1 MRIAVIG
8 TGIVGR
14 TLAQAFAE
22 QGHEVAVGTRDP
34 AETGR
39 REEWADVDVE
49 LKSLG
54 TVAADA
60 DLVVNATSGSASLD
74 ALGRVGAGHLS
85 GKVLIDVSN
94 PLDFSGGFP
103 PTLTVKDTDSVA
115 EQIQRTY
122 PEARVVKALNTVT
135 ASVMVDPGSVGDPD
149 TSVFVA
155 GDDAGARGEVRQL
168 LESFGWRDV
177 IELDGLQNA
186 RGLEMWISLWVRL
199 MGTLGT
205 PVFNIK
211 VVRPPAS

>member
-1 MRIAVIG
+1 MIG
-8 TGIVGR
+8 SGIVGR
-14 TLAQAFAE
+14 TLAQAFAG

-34 AETGR
+34 EETRG

-49 LKSLG
+49 LKPLE

-60 DLVVNATSGSASLD
+60 ELVVNATSGSASLE
-74 ALGRVGAGHLS
+74 ALARVGAEHLS
-85 GKVLIDVSN
+85 GTVLLDVSN

-155 GDDAGARGEVRQL
+155 GDDAGARGEVKQL
-168 LESFGWRDV
+168 LESLGWRDV

-205 PVFNIK
+205 PIFNIK
-211 VVRPPAS
+211 VVRPAAS

>member
-1 MRIAVIG
+1 MIG
-8 TGIVGR
+8 SGIVGR
-14 TLAQAFAE
+14 TLAQAFAG

-34 AETGR
+34 AETGS
-39 REEWADVDVE
+39 REDWAGVDIE
-49 LKSLG
+49 LQPLE
-54 TVAADA
+54 TVAAEA
-60 DLVVNATSGSASLD
+60 ELVVNATSGSASLE
-74 ALGRVGAGHLS
+74 ALGRVGAEHLS

-115 EQIQRTY
+115 EQIQRAY

-155 GDDAGARGEVRQL
+155 GDDAGARGEVTQL
-168 LESFGWRDV
+168 LESLGWRDV

-199 MGTLGT
+199 MGSLGT
-205 PVFNIK
+205 PIFNIK
-211 VVRPPAS
+211 VVRPTAS

>member
-1 MRIAVIG
+1 MIG
-8 TGIVGR
+8 SGIVGR
-14 TLAQAFAE
+14 TLAQAFAGL
-22 QGHEVAVGTRDP
+22 GHEVAVGTRDP
-34 AETGR
+34 EETRR
-39 REEWADVDVE
+39 REEWAGLDVALVPFE
-49 LKSLG
+49 S
-54 TVAADA
+54 VAADA
-60 DLVVNATSGSASLD
+60 DLVVNATSGAASLE
-74 ALGRVGAGHLS
+74 ALGRAGSGHLA
-85 GKVLIDVSN
+85 GKVLLDVSN

-115 EQIQRTY
+115 EQLQRAF

-155 GDDAGARGEVRQL
+155 GDEAGARAEVKAL
-168 LESFGWRDV
+168 LESLGWRDV

>member
-1 MRIAVIG
+1 M
-8 TGIVGR
+8 
-14 TLAQAFAE
+14 
-22 QGHEVAVGTRDP
+22 GTRDP
-34 AETGR
+34 EETRG
-39 REEWADVDVE
+39 REEWTDVDVE
-49 LKSLG
+49 LKSLE

-60 DLVVNATSGSASLD
+60 ELVVNATSGSASLE
-74 ALGRVGAGHLS
+74 ALARVGAEHLS
-85 GKVLIDVSN
+85 GTVLLDVSN

-122 PEARVVKALNTVT
+122 PDARVVKALNTVT

-155 GDDAGARGEVRQL
+155 GDDAGARGEVKQL
-168 LESFGWRDV
+168 LESLGWRDV

-211 VVRPPAS
+211 VVRPAAS